1 MLFCECVYGHSLSFV
16 PFLSSSK
23 CSRPAPVWDAVD
35 VFRRV
40 TALLWPC
47 LGQRSWVCEAAFTSA
62 VICWSLS
69 TNPELRDL
77 WWRGVKLNLLGWSLR
92 FNESNKKAFWKHW
105 VGCHFV
111 QSVPKVW
118 WYYKI
123 IWNKIIVAYI
133 AECAAM
139 GVFRSRITV
148 TVHPKIKLLS
158 WFTNPFVFSN
168 LYNWLSSAEHIIRP
182 FEKCW

>member
-1 MLFCECVYGHSLSFV
+1 MFTVIHSHSFRFWAVQNVHALLRCETLWMCLDGSLLYFDLVWVRGHEFVRRRSPLRLFVEVYQLILNWEIYGEEEWNWTCWV
-16 PFLSSSK
+16 E
-23 CSRPAPVWDAVD
+23 VWDLMKVIK
-35 VFRRV
+35 RRFKN
-40 TALLWPC
+40 TGL
-47 LGQRSWVCEAAFTSA
+47 
-62 VICWSLS
+62 
-69 TNPELRDL
+69 
-77 WWRGVKLNLLGWSLR
+77 
-92 FNESNKKAFWKHW
+92 
-105 VGCHFV
+105 GCHFV

-133 AECAAM
+133 AECAVL